1 MSVQR
6 MCQLASLPRASF
18 YRWQPEKQGPDP
30 DLELRDTIQ
39 RIALEFPQLRPARHH
54 RRVAPPRLGD
64 QSQEGAAHS
73 AGR

>member
-30 DLELRDTIQ
+30 DLELRDT
-39 RIALEFPQLRPARHH
+39 
-54 RRVAPPRLGD
+54 
-64 QSQEGAAHS
+64 
-73 AGR
+73 